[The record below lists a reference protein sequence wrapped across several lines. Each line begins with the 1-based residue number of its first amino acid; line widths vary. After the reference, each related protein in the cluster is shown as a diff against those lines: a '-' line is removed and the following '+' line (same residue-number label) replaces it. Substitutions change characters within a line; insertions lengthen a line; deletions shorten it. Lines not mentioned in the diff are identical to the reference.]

1 MILPAVRP
9 ALRRS
14 AFVGVS
20 LAAAA
25 AFCVPVADAAAH
37 HDSATG
43 PKPTV
48 VFVHGA
54 FADSAGWYGAMD
66 RLRGDGYPVRA
77 ASNPLRGLTS
87 DSAYVR
93 QFIDSIKG
101 PIILVGHSYGGGVI
115 SEAAAGDPNV
125 KALVYV
131 AALVPDTG
139 ETIGDLTARPV
150 AHPVPPLPL
159 QQVAVT
165 QPDGTPGTD
174 LYIDPAQFRE
184 TFAADVN
191 PVQAADMADAQEPAN
206 SETTTEPA
214 TAAAWRSIPSWYL
227 VAKQDHALSPDLER
241 WMAQRAGAH
250 TVEVNSSHAVMVSH
264 PAAVANLVEQ
274 ADQGTR

>member
-1 MILPAVRP
+1 MIRP

-14 AFVGVS
+14 ALVAVS

-25 AFCVPVADAAAH
+25 AFCVPAADAASHSEPVA
-37 HDSATG
+37 G

-54 FADSAGWYGAMD
+54 FADSAGWYGTMD
-66 RLRGDGYPVRA
+66 RLREDGYPVRA

-93 QFIDSIKG
+93 AFLDSIDG

-131 AALVPDTG
+131 AALAPDTG
-139 ETIGDLTARPV
+139 ETIADLTARPV
-150 AHPVPPLPL
+150 AHPAPALPL
-159 QQVAVT
+159 QQVAYT
-165 QPDGTPGTD
+165 EPDGTAGID
-174 LYIDPAQFRE
+174 LYIDPAKFRE
-184 TFAADVN
+184 SFAADVS
-191 PVQAADMADAQEPAN
+191 PAQAADMADAQQPAS

-214 TAAAWRSIPSWYL
+214 TAAAWHSIPSWYL
-227 VAKQDHALSPDLER
+227 VAKQDHAISPDLER
-241 WMAQRAGAH
+241 WMARRAGAH
-250 TVEVNSSHAVMVSH
+250 TVEVNGSHAVMVSH
-264 PAAVANLVEQ
+264 PAAVQKLVEQ
-274 ADQGTR
+274 ADRGTR